1 MSEANISKKRPFF
14 LYRLWNTDGLAQR
27 KTVTFGD
34 PAAVQGGAI
43 WGVVSVLVTALVWQL
58 VSMAEIVSPLFWP
71 SPEAV
76 WTKFV
81 VIATEGYKGFT
92 LAEHLGISLYRV
104 LAGFGLGCL
113 FGIPVGLGMGL
124 NKVIKGWMDPLIE
137 FYRPVP
143 PLAYVPLVII
153 WMGIGD
159 SGKVLLLFLATF
171 SIIVISARAGVAS
184 VAIEKIHAAYSLGAS
199 RWQILRHVILINAL
213 PEIFTGMRVAMG
225 VCWGTLVAAEM
236 VAATSGVGWMVLNAS
251 RYLNTDIVLMGVI
264 LMGVVG
270 FTIDM
275 GMRSLEK
282 KLIPWKSK
290 GRS

>member
-1 MSEANISKKRPFF
+1 MSQSNVQRKTFSLFKSGAA
-14 LYRLWNTDGLAQR
+14 DGMAKR

-34 PAAVQGGAI
+34 PEAVKGGAI
-43 WGVVSVLVTALVWQL
+43 YGVLSVLTLAVVWQL
-58 VSMAEIVSPLFWP
+58 VAMAEIVPPLFWP
-71 SPEAV
+71 SPGAV
-76 WTKFV
+76 WDRFIQ
-81 VIATEGYKGFT
+81 IATEGYKGHNLF
-92 LAEHLGISLYRV
+92 EHLGISLYRV
-104 LAGFGLGCL
+104 LLGFGLGCL
-113 FGIPVGLGMGL
+113 AGIPVGLGMGL

-159 SGKVLLLFLATF
+159 GGKVLLLFLATF
-171 SIIVISARAGVAS
+171 SIIVISARAGVDS
-184 VAIEKIHAAYSLGAS
+184 VSIQKIHAAYSLGTS
-199 RWQILRHVILINAL
+199 RWQLLRHVILINAL

-270 FTIDM
+270 FLIDM
-275 GMRSLEK
+275 CMRKLEK
-282 KLIPWKSK
+282 KLIPWKGR

>member
-1 MSEANISKKRPFF
+1 
-14 LYRLWNTDGLAQR
+14 
-27 KTVTFGD
+27 
-34 PAAVQGGAI
+34 
-43 WGVVSVLVTALVWQL
+43 
-58 VSMAEIVSPLFWP
+58 
-71 SPEAV
+71 
-76 WTKFV
+76 
-81 VIATEGYKGFT
+81 
-92 LAEHLGISLYRV
+92 
-104 LAGFGLGCL
+104 
-113 FGIPVGLGMGL
+113 MGL

-275 GMRSLEK
+275 CMRSLEK

>member
-1 MSEANISKKRPFF
+1 MSQSNVRKTRSWLLFWRG
-14 LYRLWNTDGLAQR
+14 NDSGLAKC

-34 PAAVQGGAI
+34 PAAVEGGAAY
-43 WGVVSVLVTALVWQL
+43 GVLSVLTVGIVWQL
-58 VSMAEIVSPLFWP
+58 VAMAQIVPPLFWP
-71 SPEAV
+71 SPGAV
-76 WTKFV
+76 FDKFV
-81 VIATEGYKGFT
+81 QIATEGYKGFT
-92 LAEHLGISLYRV
+92 LFEHLGISLYRV

-124 NKVIKGWMDPLIE
+124 NKFIKGWMDPLIE

-159 SGKVLLLFLATF
+159 GGKVLLLFLATF

-184 VAIEKIHAAYSLGAS
+184 VAIQKIHAAYSLGAS
-199 RWQILRHVILINAL
+199 RWQVLRHVILVNAM

-270 FTIDM
+270 FLIDM
-275 GMRSLEK
+275 CMRKLEQ
-282 KLIPWKSK
+282 KLIPWKGK
-290 GRS
+290 GRG

>member
-1 MSEANISKKRPFF
+1 
-14 LYRLWNTDGLAQR
+14 
-27 KTVTFGD
+27 
-34 PAAVQGGAI
+34 
-43 WGVVSVLVTALVWQL
+43 
-58 VSMAEIVSPLFWP
+58 MAEIVSPLFWP
-71 SPEAV
+71 SPQAV
-76 WTKFV
+76 WNKFV
-81 VIATEGYKGFT
+81 LIATEGYKGFT

-113 FGIPVGLGMGL
+113 LGIPVGLGMGL

-270 FTIDM
+270 FMIDLC
-275 GMRSLEK
+275 MRRLEQ

-290 GRS
+290 GRG

>member
-1 MSEANISKKRPFF
+1 MSQESVQRKMFSLFKGGAS
-14 LYRLWNTDGLAQR
+14 DGMAKR

-34 PAAVQGGAI
+34 PEAVKGGAI
-43 WGVVSVLVTALVWQL
+43 YGVFSVLTLAIVWQL
-58 VSMAEIVSPLFWP
+58 VSMAEIVPPLFWP
-71 SPEAV
+71 SPGAV
-76 WTKFV
+76 WDRFIQ
-81 VIATEGYKGFT
+81 IATEGYKGHNLF
-92 LAEHLGISLYRV
+92 EHLGISLYRV
-104 LAGFGLGCL
+104 LLGFGLGCL
-113 FGIPVGLGMGL
+113 AGIPVGLGMGL

-159 SGKVLLLFLATF
+159 GGKVLLLFLATF

-184 VAIEKIHAAYSLGAS
+184 VSIQKIHAAYSLGTS
-199 RWQILRHVILINAL
+199 RWQLLRHVILINAL

-270 FTIDM
+270 FLIDM
-275 GMRSLEK
+275 CMRKLEK
-282 KLIPWKSK
+282 KLIPWKGR